1 MLHLVGQL
9 LIMNTKYRQVSKNIS
24 SQMPRVNKEF
34 VGFASQADCQDK
46 IILKSTLNYF
56 ATCKQTANKK
66 FQFMPVV
73 LDFHKQKLQL

>member
-1 MLHLVGQL
+1 
-9 LIMNTKYRQVSKNIS
+9 
-24 SQMPRVNKEF
+24 MPRVNKEF